1 MKLRAHVIAVLA
13 CTALLAAGCQRAA
26 STAPA
31 TDALDS
37 GLTVDG
43 AQPRDPNMDALATQ
57 IALTSTAQAAGIPGQ
72 ATLPATTDPNAGLP
86 TLPPATL
93 DPAAGLLPTL
103 TPVPPTAVPGAAC
116 ASPYIVKTG
125 DWALRIAQQ
134 CGVSLDALAAANP
147 GVNLDRLAV
156 GQQLAVPAPGTN
168 APAGAATQVAP
179 PPASG
184 QPCTGQYTV
193 RTGDNLFRLAYNC
206 NLTTEQLAALN
217 NIPWPY
223 QIKVGQ
229 IIRFP

>member
-1 MKLRAHVIAVLA
+1 MKMRAHMIAVLTCA
-13 CTALLAAGCQRAA
+13 ALMLAGCQRAA
-26 STAPA
+26 STPPP

-37 GLTVDG
+37 GLSVDG
-43 AQPRDPNMDALATQ
+43 AQPRDPNLDALATQ
-57 IALTSTAQAAGIPGQ
+57 LALTATAQAAGVPGA
-72 ATLPATTDPNAGLP
+72 ATLPPTLDPNAGLP
-86 TLPPATL
+86 TLPPPTL
-93 DPAAGLLPTL
+93 DPAAGLQPTV
-103 TPVPPTAVPGAAC
+103 TPVPPLPSGAIC
-116 ASPYIVKTG
+116 PSPYTVQTG

-147 GVNLDRLAV
+147 GVNLNTLAV
-156 GQQLAVPAPGTN
+156 GQQLAVPAASAT
-168 APAGAATQVAP
+168 APPAAVTQVA
-179 PPASG
+179 PASG
-184 QPCTGQYTV
+184 QPCAGQYTV